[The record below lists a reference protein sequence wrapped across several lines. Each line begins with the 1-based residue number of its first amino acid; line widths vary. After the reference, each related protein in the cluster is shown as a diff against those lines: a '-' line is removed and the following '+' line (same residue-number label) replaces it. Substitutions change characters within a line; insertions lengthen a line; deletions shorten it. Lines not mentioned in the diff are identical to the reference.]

1 MNMEQNELFIRRVAK
16 MRQRQKEYFKTR
28 SISVLRE
35 SMELERL
42 VDAMLT
48 QLLSTIDTDP
58 IQTEMFN
65 FQLLKADKNWFY
77 FLNCQLLR

>member
-42 VDAMLT
+42 VDQMLE
-48 QLLSTIDTDP
+48 QLITTIDTDP
-58 IQTEMFN
+58 IQTEMF
-65 FQLLKADKNWFY
+65 KP
-77 FLNCQLLR
+77 

>member
-42 VDAMLT
+42 VDQMLT
-48 QLLSTIDTDP
+48 QLLTAIDTDP
-58 IQTEMFN
+58 IQTEMF
-65 FQLLKADKNWFY
+65 KP
-77 FLNCQLLR
+77 

>member
-1 MNMEQNELFIRRVAK
+1 MHLRKKNLKQLQWSSYNLVFANGMNFSSFQN
-16 MRQRQKEYFKTR
+16 YH
-28 SISVLRE
+28 
-35 SMELERL
+35 
-42 VDAMLT
+42 
-48 QLLSTIDTDP
+48 IDICIFVC

>member
-1 MNMEQNELFIRRVAK
+1 MEQNELFIRRVAK

-42 VDAMLT
+42 VDQMLT
-48 QLLSTIDTDP
+48 QFLTTIDTDP
-58 IQTEMFN
+58 IQTEMF
-65 FQLLKADKNWFY
+65 K
-77 FLNCQLLR
+77 

>member
-35 SMELERL
+35 SMELEKL
-42 VDAMLT
+42 VDQMLT
-48 QLLSTIDTDP
+48 QLLTAIDTDP
-58 IQTEMFN
+58 IQTEMF
-65 FQLLKADKNWFY
+65 KP
-77 FLNCQLLR
+77 